1 MECRQVSG
9 MWSVDSAAVYKMP
22 PHIDT
27 QLGRER
33 EEVEG
38 RRRRVGEME
47 RKGEGGGGGKEGK
60 VVRGRVGGRERED
73 GRDGEG
79 GKGGKGRGGKE
90 EEKGGMERE

>member
-1 MECRQVSG
+1 MSG

-38 RRRRVGEME
+38 RR
-47 RKGEGGGGGKEGK
+47 
-60 VVRGRVGGRERED
+60 GREREEGWERWR
-73 GRDGEG
+73 GR
-79 GKGGKGRGGKE
+79 
-90 EEKGGMERE
+90 EREEVEGRRGR